1 MIKGGLPQ
9 GVLNQIFNGFGFFRN
24 GVLKQFGVA
33 CWATNGCGLYTG
45 WYRPD
50 VVMDWIYENSD
61 YKHKHKD
68 FAADYQEP

>member
-1 MIKGGLPQ
+1 MLFR
-9 GVLNQIFNGFGFFRN
+9 LFRN

-68 FAADYQEP
+68 FAADYKEP